1 MSSQRQLVGRRA
13 SDNNS
18 NFHGRRGSPQT
29 DRATAIGRPAVF
41 GTVGRTTDR
50 AVLQKQ
56 LVPEVP
62 RPSRLEPTMP
72 GRRFGDLE
80 QQLVDV
86 QR

>member
-1 MSSQRQLVGRRA
+1 V
-13 SDNNS
+13 
-18 NFHGRRGSPQT
+18 PVE
-29 DRATAIGRPAVF
+29 DRATATGRPAVF

-50 AVLQKQ
+50 AALQKQ

-86 QR
+86 QREPSLQHGFRGEFAGDVPYVSIGIV